1 MTLAAEGGKDKK
13 PVVRLSTFR
22 NAAKHL
28 QKAGDFRPDM
38 LEDQPIRTLIDEIT
52 DALMEGVNIGLKDAE
67 IPTEMAD
74 RLGRDVFVF
83 SGCKTYH
90 ELREASQL
98 LRDDRG
104 RIKPFGKFFEEVR
117 QIHPEYNERYLEA
130 EHQFAVHSAQ
140 AAAQWAEI
148 EREGNDYDLQ
158 YRTANDG
165 KVRPAHAKLEGL
177 TRPQDDP
184 CWSEIMPPNGWKCR
198 CRVVQVR
205 KGKYDYTDRNEVSQL
220 VREATTDL
228 DSQGRNRAEMF
239 RFNPG
244 MDRVIFPKHHPYY
257 NLSIQAKTV
266 ITDMADKREVKN
278 GFAAKTIAEAEEAF
292 RTQLGVKCRLD
303 GFKKSDMAQV
313 QEIFACVSHHFT
325 DFPELRDK
333 IKFVGSVKGRVAAL
347 EDIKYTELCKLNP
360 GMQDDVL
367 RKYAKNWAKRMAG
380 CSSSTYAYSSKNFT
394 EYALNGLAFNS
405 TWAGT
410 KVKKQL
416 EYDVQHKFHPVG
428 CDTVKAV
435 FDHELGHKI
444 DEMLSLYTDPDFLAI
459 YNPAK
464 AQGERFIADNLSA
477 YAYCTSFFRKSNYTP
492 QKEFIAEAWSE
503 YRNNEKPRPLA
514 VAVGELINRKYDAK
528 KQN

>member
-292 RTQLGVKCRLD
+292 RAQLGVKCRLD

-313 QEIFACVSHHFT
+313 RDIFECVRSHFKT
-325 DFPELRDK
+325 FPELREEVH
-333 IKFVGSVKGRVAAL
+333 FVGSMQGRVKAFAEEFFKEMRSNPHNSWARD
-347 EDIKYTELCKLNP
+347 EDIQKVAMRRARKVAYTSC
-360 GMQDDVL
+360 
-367 RKYAKNWAKRMAG
+367 
-380 CSSSTYAYSSKNFT
+380 YAYSHSAGK
-394 EYALNGLAFNS
+394 EYGLDGVVFN
-405 TWAGT
+405 TAWAGT
-410 KVKKQL
+410 KITESLQGDVKA
-416 EYDVQHKFHPVG
+416 KFHPEG
-428 CDTVKAV
+428 CDTVKSV
-435 FDHELGHKI
+435 FDHELGHRI
-444 DEMLSLYTDPDFLAI
+444 DELLHVSQQLGSKDWYQEAI
-459 YNPAK
+459 VLGAGYIK
-464 AQGERFIADNLSA
+464 DNLSK
-477 YAYCTSFFRKSNYTP
+477 YAMTNL
-492 QKEFIAEAWSE
+492 KEFVAEAWSE
-503 YRNNEKPRPLA
+503 YLNNPNPRELA
-514 VAVGELINRKYDAK
+514 SHVGEMIKAEYEARYK
-528 KQN
+528 KSGE

>member
-1 MTLAAEGGKDKK
+1 MTLAADGGKGKK

-67 IPTEMAD
+67 IPAEMAD
-74 RLGRDVFVF
+74 KLGRDVFVF

-104 RIKPFGKFFEEVR
+104 RVKPFGKFFEEVR

-140 AAAQWAEI
+140 SAAQWAEI

-205 KGKYDYTDRNEVSQL
+205 KGKYDYTDWNEVPQL

-228 DSQGRNRAEMF
+228 DSHGRNRAEMF

-244 MDRVIFPKHHPYY
+244 MDKVIFPKHHPYY
-257 NLSIQAKTV
+257 NLSIKAKEAVERLADNRFVSAKTKDQV
-266 ITDMADKREVKN
+266 LERLKKAGIRNADISEASIEQANVLLEAIEDVGKN
-278 GFAAKTIAEAEEAF
+278 GRLKLNELILGYNVGAGSTKIKQRIGGHYNDGRKQIYINLECFKNSIYKKPIPFKEGIAIRENKIEQAQKSIEQYREK
-292 RTQLGVKCRLD
+292 LGKNTRLD
-303 GFKKSDMAQV
+303 KELKAYIKKEQSNISDWTYQI
-313 QEIFACVSHHFT
+313 ERIN
-325 DFPELRDK
+325 DK
-333 IKFVGSVKGRVAAL
+333 IKRGEQPIPDVVTCLFEDVKS
-347 EDIKYTELCKLNP
+347 
-360 GMQDDVL
+360 Q
-367 RKYAKNWAKRMAG
+367 
-380 CSSSTYAYSSKNFT
+380 
-394 EYALNGLAFNS
+394 
-405 TWAGT
+405 
-410 KVKKQL
+410 
-416 EYDVQHKFHPVG
+416 VQ
-428 CDTVKAV
+428 CAV
-435 FDHELGHKI
+435 YHELGHYI
-444 DEMLSLYTDPDFLAI
+444 DH
-459 YNPAK
+459 N
-464 AQGERFIADNLSA
+464 
-477 YAYCTSFFRKSNYTP
+477 SNTP
-492 QKEFIAEAWSE
+492 E
-503 YRNNEKPRPLA
+503 YF
-514 VAVGELINRKYDAK
+514 
-528 KQN
+528 KQNKPISVYGETTRAEYFAEWFASYKMNGKDGVPDELLTIFEKWD

>member
-292 RTQLGVKCRLD
+292 RAQLGVKCRLD

-313 QEIFACVSHHFT
+313 RDIFECVSSHFKT
-325 DFPELRDK
+325 FPELREEVH
-333 IKFVGSVKGRVAAL
+333 FVGSMQGRVKAFAEEFFKEMRSNPHNSWARD
-347 EDIKYTELCKLNP
+347 EDIQKVAMRRARKVAYTSC
-360 GMQDDVL
+360 
-367 RKYAKNWAKRMAG
+367 
-380 CSSSTYAYSSKNFT
+380 YAYSHSAGK
-394 EYALNGLAFNS
+394 EYGLDGVVFN
-405 TWAGT
+405 TAWAGT
-410 KVKKQL
+410 KITESLQGDVKA
-416 EYDVQHKFHPVG
+416 KFHPEG
-428 CDTVKAV
+428 CDTVKSV
-435 FDHELGHKI
+435 FDHELGHRI
-444 DEMLSLYTDPDFLAI
+444 DELLHVSQQLGSKDWYQEAI
-459 YNPAK
+459 VLGAGYIK
-464 AQGERFIADNLSA
+464 DNLSK
-477 YAYCTSFFRKSNYTP
+477 YAMTNL
-492 QKEFIAEAWSE
+492 KEFVAEAWSE
-503 YRNNEKPRPLA
+503 YLNNPNPRELA
-514 VAVGELINRKYDAK
+514 SHVGEMIKAEYKARYK
-528 KQN
+528 KSGE